1 MDVVGNCVCI
11 QLKIP
16 LSFFLKGNLFGSV
29 FLPWLNKYLC
39 LLLKKRKILNFH
51 VVFHV
56 IKSSY
61 LKQFRN
67 TTKGP

>member
-51 VVFHV
+51 VVFM
-56 IKSSY
+56 
-61 LKQFRN
+61 
-67 TTKGP
+67 